1 MQDQTMANIDWGEL
15 FGLSVPAL
23 ELVIR
28 GSAIYWFLFLIFRF
42 ILRREIGSIGI
53 TDVLFV
59 VIIADAAQN
68 AMAGEYK
75 SITDGF
81 ILIAT
86 IVAWNVLLD
95 WLNFKFP
102 TLRSVIEARPLLLVH
117 NGSLVVPNLDKELLT
132 QEEVLAKLR
141 GQGIENL
148 EEVKAA
154 YLENDGTVSVIKR
167 R

>member
-1 MQDQTMANIDWGEL
+1 MAGIDWGEL

-28 GSAIYWFLFLIFRF
+28 GSATYWFLFLLFRF
-42 ILRREIGSIGI
+42 ILRRDIGSIGI

-86 IVAWNVLLD
+86 IAAWNVLLD
-95 WLNFKFP
+95 WLNFKFL
-102 TLRSVIEARPLLLVH
+102 TLRSVIEARPLLLVR
-117 NGSLVVPNLDKELLT
+117 NGSLVVHNLSKELLT
-132 QEEVLAKLR
+132 QEEVLTKLR
-141 GQGIENL
+141 GQGIENI
-148 EEVKAA
+148 EDVKAA

>member
-1 MQDQTMANIDWGEL
+1 MQEQTMAGIDWGEL

-28 GSAIYWFLFLIFRF
+28 GSATYWFLFLMFRF
-42 ILRREIGSIGI
+42 VLRRDIGSIGI

-68 AMAGEYK
+68 AMAGEYR

-86 IVAWNVLLD
+86 IAAWNVLLD
-95 WLNFKFP
+95 WLNFKFL
-102 TLRSVIEARPLLLVH
+102 TLRSVIEARPLLLVR
-117 NGSLVVPNLDKELLT
+117 NGSLVVHNFSKELLT

-141 GQGIENL
+141 GQGVENIED
-148 EEVKAA
+148 VKAA

-167 R
+167 G

>member
-1 MQDQTMANIDWGEL
+1 MMAGIDWSEL
-15 FGLSVPAL
+15 FELSVPAL
-23 ELVIR
+23 ELMIR
-28 GSAIYWFLFLIFRF
+28 GSATYWFLFLMFRF
-42 ILRREIGSIGI
+42 VLRRDIGSIGI

-86 IVAWNVLLD
+86 IAAWNVLLD
-95 WLNFKFP
+95 WLNFKFL
-102 TLRSVIEARPLLLVH
+102 TLRSVIEARPLLLVR
-117 NGSLVVPNLDKELLT
+117 NGSLVVHNLSKEFLT

-141 GQGIENL
+141 GEGIENI
-148 EEVKAA
+148 EDVKAA

>member
-1 MQDQTMANIDWGEL
+1 MAGVDWGEL
-15 FGLSVPAL
+15 FGLSMPAL

-28 GSAIYWFLFLIFRF
+28 GSATYWFLFLLFRF
-42 ILRREIGSIGI
+42 VLRRDIGSIGI

-86 IVAWNVLLD
+86 IAAWNVLLD
-95 WLNFKFP
+95 WLNFKFL
-102 TLRSVIEARPLLLVH
+102 TLRSVI
-117 NGSLVVPNLDKELLT
+117 
-132 QEEVLAKLR
+132 
-141 GQGIENL
+141 
-148 EEVKAA
+148 
-154 YLENDGTVSVIKR
+154 
-167 R
+167 

>member
-1 MQDQTMANIDWGEL
+1 MADIDWGEL

-28 GSAIYWFLFLIFRF
+28 GSAIYWFLFFIFRF

>member
-1 MQDQTMANIDWGEL
+1 
-15 FGLSVPAL
+15 
-23 ELVIR
+23 
-28 GSAIYWFLFLIFRF
+28 
-42 ILRREIGSIGI
+42 
-53 TDVLFV
+53 
-59 VIIADAAQN
+59 
-68 AMAGEYK
+68 MAGEYK

-86 IVAWNVLLD
+86 IAAWNVLLD
-95 WLNFKFP
+95 WLSFKFP

-117 NGSLVVPNLDKELLT
+117 NGSIVVHNLSKELLT

-141 GQGIENL
+141 GQGIEDL

-154 YLENDGTVSVIKR
+154 YIESDGTVSVIKR

>member
-1 MQDQTMANIDWGEL
+1 MADIDWGEL

-42 ILRREIGSIGI
+42 VMRREIGSIGI

-86 IVAWNVLLD
+86 IAAWNVLLD

-102 TLRSVIEARPLLLVH
+102 TLRRVIEARPLLLIR
-117 NGSLVVPNLDKELLT
+117 NGSLLVHNLDKELLT

-141 GQGIENL
+141 GQGIENI
-148 EEVKAA
+148 EDVKAA

>member
-1 MQDQTMANIDWGEL
+1 MAGIDWGEL
-15 FGLSVPAL
+15 FGLSMPAL

-42 ILRREIGSIGI
+42 VMRREIGSIGI

-86 IVAWNVLLD
+86 IAAWNVLLD

-102 TLRSVIEARPLLLVH
+102 TLRRVIEARPLVLVR
-117 NGSLVVPNLDKELLT
+117 NGSLVVHNLDKELLT

-141 GQGIENL
+141 GQGIENI

-154 YLENDGTVSVIKR
+154 YIESDGTVSVIKR

>member
-1 MQDQTMANIDWGEL
+1 MAEIDWGEL
-15 FGLSVPAL
+15 FGLSVPVL

-28 GSAIYWFLFLIFRF
+28 GSAMYWFLFLIFRF
-42 ILRREIGSIGI
+42 VVRQDVGSIGI
-53 TDVLFV
+53 TDVLFI

-75 SITDGF
+75 SITDGC
-81 ILIAT
+81 ILIVT
-86 IVAWNVLLD
+86 IAAWNVLLD

-102 TLRSVIEARPLLLVH
+102 TLRSVIEARPLLLVR
-117 NGSLVVPNLDKELLT
+117 NGSLVVHNLDKELLT
-132 QEEVLAKLR
+132 IEEVLAKLR

>member
-1 MQDQTMANIDWGEL
+1 MAGIDWGEL
-15 FGLSVPAL
+15 FGLSMPAL

-28 GSAIYWFLFLIFRF
+28 GSAIYWFLFLLFRF
-42 ILRREIGSIGI
+42 VLRREIGSIGI
-53 TDVLFV
+53 TDILFV

-86 IVAWNVLLD
+86 LAAWNVLLD
-95 WLNFKFP
+95 WLNFKFL
-102 TLRSVIEARPLLLVH
+102 TLRSVIEAPPLVLVR
-117 NGSLVVPNLDKELLT
+117 NGSIIVPNLDKELLT

-141 GQGIENL
+141 EQGIENI
-148 EEVKAA
+148 EDVKAA

>member
-1 MQDQTMANIDWGEL
+1 MAGIDWGEL
-15 FGLSVPAL
+15 FGLSMPAL

-42 ILRREIGSIGI
+42 VMRREIGSIGI

-86 IVAWNVLLD
+86 IAAWNVLLD

-102 TLRSVIEARPLLLVH
+102 TLRRVIEARPLLLIR

-154 YLENDGTVSVIKR
+154 YLESGGTVSVIKR

>member
-1 MQDQTMANIDWGEL
+1 MADIDWGEL

-102 TLRSVIEARPLLLVH
+102 TLRSVIEAHPLLLVH
-117 NGSLVVPNLDKELLT
+117 NGSIVVHNLSKELLT

>member
-1 MQDQTMANIDWGEL
+1 MAGIDWGEL
-15 FGLSVPAL
+15 FGLSMPAL

-42 ILRREIGSIGI
+42 VMRREIGSIGI

-86 IVAWNVLLD
+86 IAAWNVLLD

-102 TLRSVIEARPLLLVH
+102 TLRRVIETRPLLLIR

-154 YLENDGTVSVIKR
+154 YLESDGTVSVIKCR
-167 R
+167 

>member
-1 MQDQTMANIDWGEL
+1 MAGIDWGEL

-28 GSAIYWFLFLIFRF
+28 GSATYWFLFLLFRF
-42 ILRREIGSIGI
+42 VLRRDIGSIGI

-81 ILIAT
+81 TLIAT
-86 IVAWNVLLD
+86 IAAWNVLLD
-95 WLNFKFP
+95 WLNFKFL
-102 TLRSVIEARPLLLVH
+102 TLRSVIEARPLLLVR
-117 NGSLVVPNLDKELLT
+117 NGSLVVHNLSKELLT

-141 GQGIENL
+141 GEGVENIED
-148 EEVKAA
+148 VKAA

>member
-1 MQDQTMANIDWGEL
+1 MADIDWGEL

-28 GSAIYWFLFLIFRF
+28 GSAIYWFLFFIFRF

-86 IVAWNVLLD
+86 IAAWNVLLD

-117 NGSLVVPNLDKELLT
+117 NGSLVVHNLSKELLT

-141 GQGIENL
+141 GQGVENL
-148 EEVKAA
+148 EDVKAA

>member
-1 MQDQTMANIDWGEL
+1 MAGIDWGEL
-15 FGLSVPAL
+15 FGLSMPAL

-42 ILRREIGSIGI
+42 VMRREIGSIGI

-86 IVAWNVLLD
+86 IAAWNVLLD

-102 TLRSVIEARPLLLVH
+102 TLRRVIEARPLVLIR
-117 NGSLVVPNLDKELLT
+117 NGNLVVPNLDKELLT

-154 YLENDGTVSVIKR
+154 YLESDGTVSVIKR